1 MHSQLLMKAHLKQRL
16 RRRQLRLQRWQTK
29 RPRRKRRPKVSHN
42 LRISRRA
49 SARETRK
56 ISSNKRPLVELLVR
70 MVQLMA
76 PLKMGKKLK
85 LRSKSRFRRPR
96 RSVRLSTQ
104 TSSKK
109 CMRKSLIV
117 SVRTWLLWMY
127 PAISQTNR
135 TSSKTNS
142 KKRSRRKS
150 RNFFART

>member
-1 MHSQLLMKAHLKQRL
+1 M
-16 RRRQLRLQRWQTK
+16 
-29 RPRRKRRPKVSHN
+29 
-42 LRISRRA
+42 
-49 SARETRK
+49 
-56 ISSNKRPLVELLVR
+56 R

-85 LRSKSRFRRPR
+85 LRSKSRFKRPR
-96 RSVRLSTQ
+96 RSVRPSTQ

-109 CMRKSLIV
+109 CTRKSLIV

-142 KKRSRRKS
+142 KKKSRRKS
-150 RNFFART
+150 RNFFARTLMSGMICGMEVPDSELTPKV